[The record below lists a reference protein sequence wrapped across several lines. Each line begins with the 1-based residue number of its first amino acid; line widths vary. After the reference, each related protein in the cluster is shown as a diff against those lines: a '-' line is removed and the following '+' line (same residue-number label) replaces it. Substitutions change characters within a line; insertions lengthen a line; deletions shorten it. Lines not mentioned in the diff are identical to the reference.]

1 MKIVSWNANCKLRS
15 KLSAIDAF
23 GWDILIVQECENPAT
38 STDIKYKEWA
48 ENYKWVGGLEYKGLG
63 LFLPVDL
70 DAELIGQNPQS
81 NKYFIT
87 VQLSNGIQLLSVW
100 TQADNQ
106 NNRGYIYQLWDYLKS
121 NEAILDWDN
130 LIVAGDWNSNAIW
143 DTKRK
148 LGNHTDVCDLLNSKA
163 LFSCYHTAES
173 IKQGDELEHTFF
185 MHRNPK
191 KPCHIDYLFVANRFI
206 SSSEQLEIG
215 NRKKWLELSDHLPIS
230 YKLSSV

>member
-81 NKYFIT
+81 NKYFIE
-87 VQLSNGIQLLSVW
+87 
-100 TQADNQ
+100 
-106 NNRGYIYQLWDYLKS
+106 R
-121 NEAILDWDN
+121 E
-130 LIVAGDWNSNAIW
+130 NS
-143 DTKRK
+143 
-148 LGNHTDVCDLLNSKA
+148 C
-163 LFSCYHTAES
+163 
-173 IKQGDELEHTFF
+173 
-185 MHRNPK
+185 
-191 KPCHIDYLFVANRFI
+191 
-206 SSSEQLEIG
+206 
-215 NRKKWLELSDHLPIS
+215 
-230 YKLSSV
+230 